1 MIKMQKNF
9 IKTISIIIPIA
20 MFITVLIAFCM
31 QTKQGSNLA
40 KTRINTMISDIE
52 TLLSDN
58 EKSIEELKTNLN
70 KDYLVKTKAFAY
82 MVESKPEILN
92 STTEL
97 ENICKLLDVDEVHVT
112 DEKGIIRHTT
122 IPEYLGF
129 DFGASEQT
137 KPFLAG
143 LTDKNFQLVQEP
155 QLNGAKKILFQYVG
169 VARQSASGVIQIGMQ
184 PKRLEEA
191 MKKSNIANVLE
202 NYKIPTTDAVFAVSK
217 ADNKVAY
224 AQNTSLINA
233 DSSAIMKNMK
243 ENIGK
248 YKTTKIDQKST
259 FASVKEIGDYYFI
272 AGKYN
277 SDINK
282 PRNTQTVILI
292 FSDIAVILVI
302 IFLINMLLKKRI
314 VCSIEEIAKRLDEI
328 KAGNLET
335 IVDVHSNPEFS
346 SLSDGINSMVS
357 SIKLKIVETQ
367 KLLENQKEIAQTIET
382 STLKI
387 YKISH
392 DTMKSSTNIADGSVM
407 QAEAVNELT
416 NSISVISEQIQQSRE
431 KTSEAGRLSNEAGQI
446 LVSGIDEVKELQSA
460 MKKINEMSEQ
470 IKNIIKTI
478 DDIAFQTNILA
489 LNAAVEAARAGAAG
503 KGFAVVAE
511 EVRNLASKSAVASK
525 NTADMINNT
534 ISVMQN
540 GESLAN
546 KTANTVDE
554 VMQRAKKAT
563 SLTNEV
569 AVEAKQEAESM
580 LILNEKG
587 NEIYNTIETNKQLA
601 ADGKASIEELLAEI
615 DDLKRLAQQK

>member
-1 MIKMQKNF
+1 
-9 IKTISIIIPIA
+9 
-20 MFITVLIAFCM
+20 
-31 QTKQGSNLA
+31 
-40 KTRINTMISDIE
+40 
-52 TLLSDN
+52 
-58 EKSIEELKTNLN
+58 
-70 KDYLVKTKAFAY
+70 
-82 MVESKPEILN
+82 
-92 STTEL
+92 
-97 ENICKLLDVDEVHVT
+97 
-112 DEKGIIRHTT
+112 
-122 IPEYLGF
+122 
-129 DFGASEQT
+129 
-137 KPFLAG
+137 
-143 LTDKNFQLVQEP
+143 
-155 QLNGAKKILFQYVG
+155 
-169 VARQSASGVIQIGMQ
+169 
-184 PKRLEEA
+184 
-191 MKKSNIANVLE
+191 
-202 NYKIPTTDAVFAVSK
+202 
-217 ADNKVAY
+217 
-224 AQNTSLINA
+224 
-233 DSSAIMKNMK
+233 
-243 ENIGK
+243 
-248 YKTTKIDQKST
+248 
-259 FASVKEIGDYYFI
+259 GDYYFI